1 MDLSRLNK
9 EQEIAVL
16 HGDSPL
22 LVLAGA
28 GTGKTTAVTFR
39 IANMIQERGISS
51 NKILAMTFTNK
62 AAREMATRVGEL
74 THLNPRW
81 LDIGTF
87 HGICGRLL
95 RQHGDCL
102 GLDPSFIIYDSAD
115 QLSLLKRCM
124 AQLNIDPQAF
134 PPKAVKS
141 RIEQWKNQGLKPNE
155 VEPSAFDMV
164 SRKAAKVYE
173 LYRKRCLDSNAVDFG
188 DMLLH
193 TLSLLKANDAVRE
206 ACHQRWSHILVDE
219 YQDTNPVQYK
229 LLRKLTTPDHS
240 LTVVG
245 DDDQSIYRW
254 RGADIGNILRFERDF
269 PGAKVIRLEQNYR
282 STQTILDAANGVIA
296 HNRSRKGKT
305 LFTTEG
311 HGEKIRFRLFPTER
325 DEANAI
331 AEDIARSLLG
341 DFDEIIEPKDVA
353 ILYRTNAQSRPF
365 EESFRRLRIPYVIY
379 GGVRFY
385 DRKEVKDAVAYL
397 RLLMNPRSDVDF
409 MRIVNVPTRGIGKTT
424 LEKLRVFS
432 DDEAIS
438 LYEAARLVASEG
450 KGFSARPRKAL
461 SAFVYSF
468 EELRGRMEETHP
480 ARLLEE
486 LLESTGYLNSLRL
499 QGTEESVDRIENLAE
514 LVSAIDEYVE
524 EAETPTLVGF
534 LEEVALAS
542 DVDKIPDEDKDM
554 GQVTLMTLHSA
565 KGLEYPQVYI
575 PGMEEGI
582 FPHSR
587 SLEDSAALE
596 EERRLCYV
604 GLTRAEVKLYLSAA
618 RMRTVFGQSRWSDI
632 SRFVAEIPD
641 ALLDLGTVVQASKPA
656 AQKEYLDG
664 GQENYSQEYPEPS
677 EPTSSASS
685 SRLVP
690 GTRVN
695 HATFG
700 EGQVLAS
707 DGSGK
712 AEKLT
717 IQFPGV
723 GKKVIVARFVEPI

>member
-1 MDLSRLNK
+1 MDLSRLNE
-9 EQEIAVL
+9 EQVEAVM

-39 IANMIQERGISS
+39 IAHMIQKRGIAS

-74 THLNPRW
+74 TNLNPRW

-95 RQHGDCL
+95 RQYGESL

-115 QLSLLKRCM
+115 QLGLLKRCM
-124 AQLNIDPQAF
+124 TQLNIDPQAF
-134 PPKAVKS
+134 PPRAVKS
-141 RIEQWKNQGLKPNE
+141 KIEQWKNQGLKPQE

-164 SRKAAKVYE
+164 SRKAAVVYE
-173 LYRKRCLDSNAVDFG
+173 LYRKRCLEANAVDFG

-193 TLSLLKANDAVRE
+193 TLSLLKSNPSVRE
-206 ACHQRWSHILVDE
+206 ECHRRWSHILVDE

-229 LLRKLTTPDHS
+229 LLQKLTTPEHS

-269 PGAKVIRLEQNYR
+269 PGAKVIRLEHNYR
-282 STQTILDAANGVIA
+282 STQTILDAANAVIA

-311 HGEKIRFRLFPTER
+311 PGETIRFRLFPTER
-325 DEANAI
+325 DEADAV
-331 AEDIARSLLG
+331 AEDIAKSLLG
-341 DFDEIIEPKDVA
+341 DFGEIVEPKDIA

-365 EESFRRLRIPYVIY
+365 EESFRRLRLPYAIY

-385 DRKEVKDAVAYL
+385 DRKEVKDAIAYL

-409 MRIVNVPTRGIGKTT
+409 LRIVNVPTRGIGKTT
-424 LEKLRVFS
+424 LEKLRVLS

-438 LYEAARLVASEG
+438 FYEAAKEVATDG

-461 SAFVYSF
+461 SAFIYALEDIRVRMQ
-468 EELRGRMEETHP
+468 ELHP

-499 QGTEESVDRIENLAE
+499 QGTEESVERIENLTE
-514 LVSAIDEYVE
+514 LVAAVDEYVAGTSE
-524 EAETPTLVGF
+524 PSLVGF

-542 DVDKIPDEDKDM
+542 DVDKMPDEDKEM

-565 KGLEYPQVYI
+565 KGLEFPQVYI

-604 GLTRAEVKLYLSAA
+604 GVTRAETKLCLSAA
-618 RMRTVFGQSRWSDI
+618 RMRTVFGQSRWSEI

-641 ALLDLGTVVQASKPA
+641 ELLDLGTVVHTPKEPA
-656 AQKEYLDG
+656 ERAYLGND
-664 GQENYSQEYPEPS
+664 EEYSQAYSEAEPS
-677 EPTSSASS
+677 ELRGASS
-685 SRLVP
+685 GYSP
-690 GTRVN
+690 GARVV

-700 EGQVLAS
+700 EGKVLSSA
-707 DGSGK
+707 GSGK

-717 IQFPGV
+717 IQFPQV
-723 GKKVIVARFVEPI
+723 GKKVIVARFVEPA